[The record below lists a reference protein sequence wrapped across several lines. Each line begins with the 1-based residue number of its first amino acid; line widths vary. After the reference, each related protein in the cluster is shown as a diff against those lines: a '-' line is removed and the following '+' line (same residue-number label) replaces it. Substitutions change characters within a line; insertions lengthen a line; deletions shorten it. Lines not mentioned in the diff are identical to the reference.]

1 MNLDITN
8 LTEQQIKAVQYT
20 QGPCMIAAG
29 PGSGK
34 TTVMAV
40 KEAHLLN
47 LGYGSNISD
56 IATSEGLS
64 NLSFIEGPN
73 LLDKASELAIK
84 SKANGIKVLTTG
96 NQNQCDLLS
105 ILLSLRVSD
114 EMTICGFVPTEYIL
128 PPFLEWG
135 DCIIVVKQEN
145 GGKGRSH
152 LVAHNIKPIKPVF
165 KPTRLIREESK

>member
-1 MNLDITN
+1 MKKNT
-8 LTEQQIKAVQYT
+8 KKT
-20 QGPCMIAAG
+20 QTSKQKQSKVRSIH
-29 PGSGK
+29 
-34 TTVMAV
+34 
-40 KEAHLLN
+40 ELLEECSSYKRVII
-47 LGYGSNISD
+47 YGSNISD

-145 GGKGRSH
+145 GGKGKRH

>member
-1 MNLDITN
+1 MKKINKMK
-8 LTEQQIKAVQYT
+8 QPSKQKQSKARS
-20 QGPCMIAAG
+20 IH
-29 PGSGK
+29 
-34 TTVMAV
+34 
-40 KEAHLLN
+40 ELLEECSPYKRVII
-47 LGYGSNISD
+47 YGSDISD
-56 IATSEGLS
+56 IVMPPDLSVISTFWRAEDLSE
-64 NLSFIEGPN
+64 
-73 LLDKASELAIK
+73 KVSEFAAN
-84 SKANGIKVLTTG
+84 SKETGVIMLGTG

-105 ILLSLRVSD
+105 ILLSVRVSD

-145 GGKGRSH
+145 GRKGERH